1 MTPLAHFL
9 IAYVAAALL
18 TKDIRLRR
26 IAVIGGILPDLDGIF
41 LLFDIGAYYRYH
53 HALLHPPVAGVML
66 ALALAAALAFYR
78 KGAFKSAFA
87 FFMLGFALHGA
98 ADVLGTNWPVNL
110 LAPFGT
116 LDVSVGALLP
126 YGALALLNALV
137 LLAVL
142 ALALALFAV
151 QKRSAL
157 ELLSVRADRKLTALF
172 FRRHAH
178 RI

>member
-1 MTPLAHFL
+1 MTPLAHLL

-18 TKDIRLRR
+18 TKDVWLRR
-26 IAVIGGILPDLDGIF
+26 IAVIGGIIPDMDGIF
-41 LLFDIGAYYRYH
+41 LLFSTELYYKYH
-53 HALLHPPVAGVML
+53 HTIMHPPFAGIIL
-66 ALALAAALAFYR
+66 ALAFASAFALYR
-78 KGAFKSAFA
+78 KSAFNSSFL

-98 ADVLGTNWPVNL
+98 ADIAGTNWPVNM

-116 LDVSVGALLP
+116 LDVSIGALLP

-142 ALALALFAV
+142 ALAFALFAA

-157 ELLSVRADRKLTALF
+157 ELLSARADRKLTALF
-172 FRRHAH
+172 FR
-178 RI
+178 